1 SELYNIKQDRGQ
13 TDDLAN
19 EHPEVVER
27 LQESYEK
34 WWTSLMEQDVN
45 ERYAYIKVG
54 TPHENP
60 VRISSHDMHIYPYKN
75 AWHQHGALEATMGQG
90 ILKVELAEPGR
101 YRVSL
106 RRYPSES
113 GLAINEQIAGKEKTI
128 EISSPMP
135 PSNNVNMTEAILYL
149 GDISQTKTIEAGD
162 KAVHFEGRLSAGK
175 YDMTALLR
183 DAEGR
188 VYPSYYT
195 YIEKLED

>member
-1 SELYNIKQDRGQ
+1 
-13 TDDLAN
+13 
-19 EHPEVVER
+19 
-27 LQESYEK
+27 
-34 WWTSLMEQDVN
+34 MEQDVN

-101 YRVSL
+101 YRISL

-113 GLAINEQIAGKEKTI
+113 GLAINEHIKGKEKTM

-135 PSNNVNMTEAILYL
+135 PSNNVNMIKATLYL
-149 GDISQTKTIEAGD
+149 GDISQSKTIETGD

-175 YDMTALLR
+175 YDMTALLQ